1 MIDPHK
7 SQAGFDRII
16 GHERPLNMV
25 KAMLARGRLPHALLI
40 TGPAGI
46 GKYTLALAL
55 AQAVNCEQPERGEP
69 CGICP
74 ACGKIERG
82 AHPDVVVLEPEGRTR
97 VIKID
102 AVREL
107 RNQVAYHPFEG
118 RTKVFIIRQ
127 AERMGN
133 EAANALLKT
142 LEEPPPQ
149 SLILL
154 TAPEETDLLPTVVSR
169 CLRLGLA
176 PLSRQL
182 IIDWLRRERDI
193 DESEARLL
201 ATLAGGCLGR
211 VTDIEP
217 VETRDKQRE
226 IVEKLGSLTA
236 SRSRET
242 LTWAEELA
250 GAEEE
255 RPRFFDLARFWYR
268 DLMILAANGG
278 EHHLVHTDFK
288 EELHR
293 RVKGH
298 GPETFIAA
306 LKEIDDAE
314 EALERMVRPDLVME
328 NLMFNLAQIQE
339 GYNE

>member
-1 MIDPHK
+1 
-7 SQAGFDRII
+7 
-16 GHERPLNMV
+16 MV

-40 TGPAGI
+40 TGPAGV
-46 GKYTLALAL
+46 GKYTFAVVL
-55 AQAVNCEQPERGEP
+55 AQAVNCEQLVNGEP

-82 AHPDVVVLEPEGRTR
+82 AHPDVVVLEPEGRTQ
-97 VIKID
+97 VIKIE

-107 RNQVAYHPFEG
+107 RNQVAYRPFEG
-118 RTKVFIIRQ
+118 RTKVCIIRQ

-149 SLILL
+149 SLLLL

-169 CLRLGLA
+169 CVRLGLA

-182 IIDWLRRERDI
+182 VIDWLQSERGI
-193 DESEARLL
+193 SESEARLL
-201 ATLAGGCLGR
+201 ATLANGCLGR
-211 VTDIEP
+211 VTNIEP
-217 VETRDKQRE
+217 AETRNKQKE
-226 IVEKLGSLTA
+226 IVEKLGSLA
-236 SRSRET
+236 GSRSGQA

-255 RPRFFDLARFWYR
+255 RPRFFEFARLWYR
-268 DLMILAANGG
+268 DLMILAAHGG

-288 EELHR
+288 EELSR
-293 RVKGH
+293 RAKKH
-298 GPETFIAA
+298 KPEAFIAA
-306 LKEIDDAE
+306 LKEIDAAE

-328 NLMFNLAQIQE
+328 NLIFSLAQIQE
-339 GYNE
+339 EYNE